1 MGQESSPAGRHPIQ
15 PIQQERATREGS
27 HRPRLLLRH
36 RTVGSAGGG
45 GPPRR
50 RAAQRKQPADPHR
63 GPARGRGG
71 HDHWRDAGVAGRRRA
86 GGSISAAALETIAF
100 AIIASDHFRWEED
113 EAEVGRVLLDWASP
127 EINWELTPGNLRMFR
142 QWLTGEVRPPSE
154 PDVTPDTLSGSNF
167 PRRKSKVR
175 VLPGDG

>member
-1 MGQESSPAGRHPIQ
+1 MKEATVRDFFSGTAPPDRLEAEARHAVEPLSGNTRRIHIEDLPAGEEVTITG
-15 PIQQERATREGS
+15 EMLV
-27 HRPRLLLRH
+27 RLCD
-36 RTVGSAGGG
+36 
-45 GPPRR
+45 
-50 RAAQRKQPADPHR
+50 AALT
-63 GPARGRGG
+63 
-71 HDHWRDAGVAGRRRA
+71 
-86 GGSISAAALETIAF
+86 GSISAAALETIAF

-113 EAEVGRVLLDWASP
+113 EGEVGRVLLDWASP